1 MFCTKCGLKIPDN
14 IKFCP
19 KCGSRVLGNGTA
31 GENLHNTA
39 KAAGEEHQPVR
50 QREETRHKRS
60 KASKGKKKAILGL
73 LCAVCC
79 VAGLM
84 FLLRNESKID
94 ALFKQE
100 EPEQEE
106 NMEAGDSTSVLH
118 QYDESYNAKNM
129 VDTAG
134 VLSVS
139 EEKELSEYMEK
150 IKNVQNCELVAVIIP
165 HDDLNGKT
173 AEEYSE
179 TYYLQNDIGIET
191 DNSGVLFLATLD
203 DEGHGDAR
211 VYARGKAA
219 EEVTNDYLE
228 NFFWDEMISH
238 LKNREY
244 KAAVNY
250 FADQCSGLLGINMES
265 D

>member
-19 KCGSRVLGNGTA
+19 KCGNRVLGNGMA

-39 KAAGEEHQPVR
+39 KAAGEQRQPVRQR

-60 KASKGKKKAILGL
+60 KASKGKKKATLGL

-84 FLLRNESKID
+84 LIIRNESKID
-94 ALFKQE
+94 ALFKEE
-100 EPEQEE
+100 EPKQEE
-106 NMEAGDSTSVLH
+106 NVEAGDNTSVLH

-129 VDTAG
+129 VDMAG

-150 IKNVQNCELVAVIIP
+150 IKNVQKYELAAVIIP
-165 HDDLNGKT
+165 HDELGGKT

-179 TYYLQNDIGIET
+179 TYYLQNDIGV
-191 DNSGVLFLATLD
+191 VLIN
-203 DEGHGDAR
+203 R
-211 VYARGKAA
+211 VYCSLPHWMMRGM
-219 EEVTNDYLE
+219 
-228 NFFWDEMISH
+228 EMRMFTLMEKQCQKSPMSILIIS
-238 LKNREY
+238 
-244 KAAVNY
+244 
-250 FADQCSGLLGINMES
+250 SGMKWYHA
-265 D
+265 